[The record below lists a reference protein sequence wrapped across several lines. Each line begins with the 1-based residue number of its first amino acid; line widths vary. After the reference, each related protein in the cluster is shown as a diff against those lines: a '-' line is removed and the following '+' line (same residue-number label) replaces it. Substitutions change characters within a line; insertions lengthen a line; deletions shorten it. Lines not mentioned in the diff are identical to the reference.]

1 MTQTNSS
8 VLALDVGD
16 RRIGVAIA
24 HLTSRLPEPWGVIAR
39 DDSSIEAIKALAA
52 EQHAIALV
60 VGLPRGMEGQET
72 AQTRQVRQFV
82 NELKK
87 TLRLPI
93 YMQDEALTSIKAE
106 EELRNKGIR
115 YTKEAVDELAAT
127 YILTDF
133 LGEHRELS
141 DGDK

>member
-1 MTQTNSS
+1 MTQTSSS
-8 VLALDVGD
+8 VIALDVGD

-24 HLTSRLPEPWGVIAR
+24 RLTSRLPEPWGVIAR
-39 DDSSIEAIKALAA
+39 DDISNEAIKALAA
-52 EQHAIALV
+52 EQLAVALV